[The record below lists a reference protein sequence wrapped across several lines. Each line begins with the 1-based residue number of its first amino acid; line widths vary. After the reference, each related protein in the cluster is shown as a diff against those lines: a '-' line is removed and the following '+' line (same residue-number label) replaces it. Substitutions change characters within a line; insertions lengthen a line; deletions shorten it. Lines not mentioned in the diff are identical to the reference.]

1 MLWAP
6 KVGVLMLANS
16 RLSRRHMSDEHDYRE
31 QYNEAIAR
39 AVAGQVGV
47 YPDFDRHRQET
58 VWRGVSSPPPPPRP
72 LFPPPGVS
80 GGGKGNQKKPKKH
93 KTPYHLMGGG
103 RPPPPNPPA
112 RRAGP

>member
-6 KVGVLMLANS
+6 KVRVLMPANS
-16 RLSRRHMSDEHDYRE
+16 RLSRRPMSDEHDYRE

-58 VWRGVSSPPPPPRP
+58 VWRGGPVPPPAPLPVFPAPSLSGGRVGNHQTHKKPPPPV
-72 LFPPPGVS
+72 PPDC
-80 GGGKGNQKKPKKH
+80 
-93 KTPYHLMGGG
+93 
-103 RPPPPNPPA
+103 
-112 RRAGP
+112 

>member
-6 KVGVLMLANS
+6 KVRVLMFANS
-16 RLSRRHMSDEHDYRE
+16 RLSRRPMSDEHDYRE

-58 VWRGVSSPPPPPRP
+58 VWRGVASPPPAPPP
-72 LFPPPGVS
+72 LFPPPRPS
-80 GGGKGNQKKPKKH
+80 GGGVGTHHNPHRPQ
-93 KTPYHLMGGG
+93 
-103 RPPPPNPPA
+103 PPPPPLGVA
-112 RRAGP
+112 